1 MDTEKLTLSVD
12 EAAQLSGIGRDRLYR
27 LAKTSDFPAIRLGHS
42 IRIYRK
48 GLELWIEREAMK
60 GFQEQATALI

>member
-1 MDTEKLTLSVD
+1 MDTEKLTISVD
-12 EAAQLSGIGRDRLYR
+12 EAARISGIGRDRLYR
-27 LAKTSDFPAIRLGHS
+27 LVKTSGFPAIQLGRS

-60 GFQEQATALI
+60 GFYEQSISPA